1 MGGNRPAARI
11 LKKGPLYRA
20 AYYLLRATATANRL
34 TTARERRLA
43 SRRADAATR
52 PKDVGEIALLLT
64 SSRGRGGGRGGYAE
78 SPPTPPPPGR
88 DDRRPAAAATRA
100 GRNKRCSA
108 PRQSREE
115 AG

>member
-1 MGGNRPAARI
+1 MSGNHPAARI

-64 SSRGRGGGRGGYAE
+64 SSRGDGRGGYAE
-78 SPPTPPPPGR
+78 SPPTPPLPGR

-108 PRQSREE
+108 SRQSREE